1 MAKLAVLTSGGDA
14 PGMNSAIRAV
24 VRAANAKDIEVIGIR
39 HGFGGLLA
47 GDSVAL
53 NSRSVSNIMHLGGT
67 MLRTSRSPEFKTKK
81 GRAGAASFLK
91 EAKIDFLISI
101 GGDGTL
107 RGSAALSEETDT
119 RIVHIPSTIDN
130 DVYGTD
136 YTIGFDTAVNTA
148 LEAIDRIRDTALSLE
163 HVFFVEVM
171 GRDTGFIA
179 LEAGIA
185 GGALEILVPEIAE
198 STRHL
203 CHSIQAG
210 FGRGKGSC
218 IIVVAEGDRP
228 GGAFEVAK
236 EVKTITG
243 LDSRVVVLGHTQ
255 RGGSPTARDRV
266 LATKLGVA
274 AVEALFQTKATV
286 VVGERG
292 GQIVRTPLKEAAGKR
307 KPLDSSLVELLK
319 LAAG

>member
-81 GRAGAASFLK
+81 GRARAASFLK
-91 EAKIDFLISI
+91 EAKVDFLISI

-185 GGALEILVPEIAE
+185 GGAVEVLLPEVRE
-198 STRHL
+198 NMGQL
-203 CHSIQAG
+203 CRSIQDA
-210 FGRGKGSC
+210 FRRGKKSC
-218 IIVVAEGDRP
+218 IIVVAEGERP

-236 EVKTITG
+236 EVKDETG

-255 RGGSPTARDRV
+255 
-266 LATKLGVA
+266 
-274 AVEALFQTKATV
+274 
-286 VVGERG
+286 
-292 GQIVRTPLKEAAGKR
+292 
-307 KPLDSSLVELLK
+307 
-319 LAAG
+319 

>member
-24 VRAANAKDIEVIGIR
+24 VRAATAKDIEVIGIK

-47 GDSVAL
+47 GDFVTL

-67 MLRTSRSPEFKTKK
+67 MLHTSRSPEFKTKE

-91 EAKIDFLISI
+91 EAKVDFLISI

-107 RGSAALSEETDT
+107 RGSAALSEETST
-119 RIVHIPSTIDN
+119 KIVHIPSTIDN
-130 DVYGTD
+130 DVYGSD

-163 HVFFVEVM
+163 RVFFVEVM
-171 GRDTGFIA
+171 GKDTGFIA

-185 GGALEILVPEIAE
+185 GGALEILVPELTV
-198 STRHL
+198 STRHPS
-203 CHSIQAG
+203 HSIQSG
-210 FGRGKGSC
+210 LGRGKGSC

-243 LDSRVVVLGHTQ
+243 LDSRVVVLEKEEVNSG
-255 RGGSPTARDRV
+255 
-266 LATKLGVA
+266 
-274 AVEALFQTKATV
+274 QT
-286 VVGERG
+286 
-292 GQIVRTPLKEAAGKR
+292 I
-307 KPLDSSLVELLK
+307 
-319 LAAG
+319 